1 VISLRCKCCGTILI
15 EENPKSLDLSPSK
28 INVKGKM
35 YNIPKIKGWRLTN
48 VAEHQMQWIMKG
60 RTADGEFVQV
70 QILRSEGFG
79 DKKYHSSASY
89 YSSKYSSGAE
99 KSENINEDGLMFNF
113 GEALDVTIDW
123 MIKYVSEDNPKLKK
137 FTIAEIKK
145 MTKREWERCIN
156 YHEKKISKLDDMERE
171 YDMGNINI
179 SWPQMKHC
187 KKMQNYHNTEINK
200 LYHVMKK
207 YDMFIDDNPKQKKKY
222 KIEYAISYY
231 DEDDVE
237 NYWDEDD
244 TVIATSAKEAK
255 KLFLKKFEKEHKGT
269 DQEVY
274 AINNIHVLD
283 DSWKD
288 NPKRKIKWV
297 EGQCHFCGGLT
308 KVALYS
314 KEGLWEIW
322 ACKKHFPYAAEIL
335 KYYDEKNIK
344 KRKNSWK
351 RTIYKKRDIVKF
363 NAHIKSLKALG
374 IKHTYDYDDLTKTF
388 IVNEMSS

>member
-1 VISLRCKCCGTILI
+1 MRCKCCGTILI

-207 YDMFIDDNPKQKKKY
+207 YDMFIDDNPKKHTQLEAKY
-222 KIEYAISYY
+222 KYREELS
-231 DEDDVE
+231 D
-237 NYWDEDD
+237 
-244 TVIATSAKEAK
+244 
-255 KLFLKKFEKEHKGT
+255 F
-269 DQEVY
+269 
-274 AINNIHVLD
+274 
-283 DSWKD
+283 
-288 NPKRKIKWV
+288 
-297 EGQCHFCGGLT
+297 
-308 KVALYS
+308 
-314 KEGLWEIW
+314 
-322 ACKKHFPYAAEIL
+322 
-335 KYYDEKNIK
+335 KNIK
-344 KRKNSWK
+344 RCDHCDYYKQGAGWYTNRCEIVEGKISKWGICKFWVRGFVIGPNSWK